1 MQSSIQTPGKKDMV
15 KMSNSPLCLTDNGAH
30 AADND
35 LPFVWLEERGQE
47 AGRLISLINTVD
59 YIMTGKSI
67 LVDSNMPALNYT
79 WDNLAWAN

>member
-1 MQSSIQTPGKKDMV
+1 MQSSIQTPGKKDTA
-15 KMSNSPLCLTDNGAH
+15 KMSNSPLCLADNGAH

-67 LVDSNMPALNYT
+67 LVDNNMPALNYT
-79 WDNLAWAN
+79 WDNLAQAN

>member
-1 MQSSIQTPGKKDMV
+1 
-15 KMSNSPLCLTDNGAH
+15 MSNSPLCLADNGAQ

-67 LVDSNMPALNYT
+67 LVDNNMPALNYT